1 MAQQDDQDRKD
12 AQIQQT
18 LEVWRKDLTVTL
30 ENGET
35 RRKTFAER
43 QPIWLNLWAA
53 VDFSWEALADAGW
66 ERGFRANYAQ
76 ELKRWKAPVSLPVD
90 RPIVGEGEAAYKQ
103 ANLQDYWR
111 FTPLPDG
118 QWRDEFDTLNALW
131 LRKDEAGKT
140 LFAVFDESFVLDATG
155 LGQPAPLDDKQNQT
169 DLQSMPQHSAA
180 ENGGGD
186 AGRSPAAYLA
196 DMILKRLDAAT
207 PYNEAGYD
215 GRCQFSGCRAQGMDK
230 VWQVFHAAATDD
242 APKPIHLNMSLAQ
255 FQTLNADKLQF
266 GDGAGFSGAQFG
278 DGAGFS
284 GAQFGDGAVF
294 GGAQFGDGA
303 GFSGA
308 QFGDGAGFDD
318 AQFGDGAWFDNA
330 QFGDRA
336 GFDNAQFGDGAVFGG
351 AQFGDGAGFSGAQFG
366 DGAGFSGAQF
376 GDRAVFGGA
385 QFGEW
390 AVFGG
395 AQFGDRA
402 WFDDAQFGGRA
413 VFDDAQFGEW
423 ARFSG
428 AQFGDRAR
436 FIRAQ
441 FGDGAWFDNAQFGDR
456 AWFKGAQFGDRAGFD
471 NAQFGDGAEFSG
483 AQFGDGAGFSG
494 AQFGDRAGFSGAQF
508 GEWAVFG
515 GAQFG
520 DGAEFR
526 GADFKGN
533 VSFEDVIWT
542 ADTHYSSSFMGAR
555 FRDVADFQTPNFS
568 SFSIFDGADFQ
579 RKLLLSEPS
588 NEHTPKT
595 LFKRALN
602 AAKGA
607 VAKSDEAD
615 AENKIYGQLS
625 GGYRTAKNAMEKDSD
640 FERAQRYYRFE
651 VQARM
656 HKKSTTWTEKW
667 AAGFYAI
674 FSDYGAAIGRPFLG
688 LFFFTLVFA
697 ALYLGLAIGVGQS
710 KVHAPQFESGL
721 TFVANSP
728 HEDSWQALEF
738 SMNNAFRPLS
748 ALATE
753 EPREGALP
761 EGEAAQLN
769 LGERLLFRTSGG
781 ISVLVRFLSIIQS
794 LLSFLLAFLFGLA
807 VRRKFQIS

>member
-1 MAQQDDQDRKD
+1 MAQQDDQNLKD
-12 AQIQQT
+12 AQIKQA
-18 LEVWRKDLTVTL
+18 EEAWENDLTVTL

-43 QPIWLNLWAA
+43 QPIWLNLWEA

-66 ERGFRANYAQ
+66 ERGDDANYAQ
-76 ELKRWKAPVSLPVD
+76 KLKRWKAPEGLPVD
-90 RPIVGEGEAAYKQ
+90 RPVIGEGEGAYKQ
-103 ANLQDYWR
+103 ASLQDYWR

-118 QWRDEFDTLNALW
+118 GWRDEFDRLNALG

-155 LGQPAPLDDKQNQT
+155 LGQPASLDNKQDQT

-186 AGRSPAAYLA
+186 AGPSPAVYLA

-207 PYNEAGYD
+207 PYNEDGYD

-230 VWQVFHAAATDD
+230 IWQVFHAAPMDEASKT
-242 APKPIHLNMSLAQ
+242 IHLNMRLAQ
-255 FQTLNADKLQF
+255 FQTLNANKLQF
-266 GDGAGFSGAQFG
+266 GEQAWFSRAQFG
-278 DGAGFS
+278 EQARFS
-284 GAQFGDGAVF
+284 G
-294 GGAQFGDGA
+294 
-303 GFSGA
+303 
-308 QFGDGAGFDD
+308 
-318 AQFGDGAWFDNA
+318 A

-336 GFDNAQFGDGAVFGG
+336 GFIGAQFGDQAVFHDAQFGEQAWFGG
-351 AQFGDGAGFSGAQFG
+351 AQFGDRAGFIGAQFG
-366 DGAGFSGAQF
+366 DQARFNGAQFGDQARFIGAQFGDRAVFDDAQFGDQAWFGGAQFGDQARFIGAQFGDRAVFDDAQFGEQAWFDGAQFGDQAWFGGAQFGGRAWFSGAQF
-376 GDRAVFGGA
+376 GDRAVFSRA
-385 QFGEW
+385 QFGEQAW
-390 AVFGG
+390 FSR

-402 WFDDAQFGGRA
+402 G
-413 VFDDAQFGEW
+413 
-423 ARFSG
+423 
-428 AQFGDRAR
+428 
-436 FIRAQ
+436 FI
-441 FGDGAWFDNAQFGDR
+441 
-456 AWFKGAQFGDRAGFD
+456 GAQFGDRAGFD
-471 NAQFGDGAEFSG
+471 D
-483 AQFGDGAGFSG
+483 
-494 AQFGDRAGFSGAQF
+494 AQF
-508 GEWAVFG
+508 GEQAWFS
-515 GAQFG
+515 
-520 DGAEFR
+520 

-533 VSFEDVIWT
+533 VSFENVVWT
-542 ADTHYSSSFMGAR
+542 AEAHYHSSFMGAR

-588 NEHTPKT
+588 DGHTSKS

-602 AAKGA
+602 AARKA

-640 FERAQRYYRFE
+640 FERAQRYYRYE
-651 VQARM
+651 VQVRM
-656 HKKSTTWTEKW
+656 HKKSTTWPEKW
-667 AAGFYAI
+667 AAGFYAL

-688 LFFFTLVFA
+688 LFCFTLVFA

-710 KVHAPQFESGL
+710 KVHAPQFERGL
-721 TFVANSP
+721 TFIANSP